1 MQILALTR
9 YGQLG
14 ASSRLRTHQFARYL
28 EGEGIHLQLEPFFDD
43 AYVKAIYGTDRRSLS
58 VAGHFIRR
66 ASALFRSAEADAIW
80 MEKEAFPWLP
90 WMIERACLPRSI
102 PLIVDYDDAIFHRYD
117 MHRSGVVRTLL
128 GKKIDSVMRRAD
140 LVLAGNPYL
149 AERAR
154 TARANRVEIIP
165 TVVDLERYTPT
176 GSRRDSKPVV
186 IGWVGSPTTA
196 LYLAPVKRLL
206 SRLATRYP
214 ISCVAIG
221 ARQDQVADGPFIA
234 TAWSEANEVKL
245 LSEIDIGIMPLP
257 DEPYTQGKCGYK
269 LIQYMACGLPVVA
282 SAVGVNK
289 EIVREG
295 ENGFLATSDREW
307 EDALVRLILDP
318 DLRRRMGVAGRI
330 RVEAE
335 FSLQRQAP
343 RLEQL
348 LRSVTARIGTAT

>member
-28 EGEGIHLQLEPFFDD
+28 EALGIYLQLEPFFDD
-43 AYVKAIYGTDRRSLS
+43 AYVKAIYGTDKSGLS
-58 VAGHFIRR
+58 IAGHFIRR

-117 MHRSGVVRTLL
+117 MHKSGVVRALL

-234 TAWSEANEVKL
+234 TAWSEADEVKL

>member
-1 MQILALTR
+1 
-9 YGQLG
+9 
-14 ASSRLRTHQFARYL
+14 
-28 EGEGIHLQLEPFFDD
+28 
-43 AYVKAIYGTDRRSLS
+43 
-58 VAGHFIRR
+58 
-66 ASALFRSAEADAIW
+66 
-80 MEKEAFPWLP
+80 
-90 WMIERACLPRSI
+90 
-102 PLIVDYDDAIFHRYD
+102 
-117 MHRSGVVRTLL
+117 
-128 GKKIDSVMRRAD
+128 
-140 LVLAGNPYL
+140 
-149 AERAR
+149 
-154 TARANRVEIIP
+154 
-165 TVVDLERYTPT
+165 
-176 GSRRDSKPVV
+176 
-186 IGWVGSPTTA
+186 
-196 LYLAPVKRLL
+196 
-206 SRLATRYP
+206 
-214 ISCVAIG
+214 VAIG

-234 TAWSEANEVKL
+234 TAWSEADEVKL

>member
-1 MQILALTR
+1 
-9 YGQLG
+9 
-14 ASSRLRTHQFARYL
+14 
-28 EGEGIHLQLEPFFDD
+28 
-43 AYVKAIYGTDRRSLS
+43 
-58 VAGHFIRR
+58 
-66 ASALFRSAEADAIW
+66 
-80 MEKEAFPWLP
+80 
-90 WMIERACLPRSI
+90 
-102 PLIVDYDDAIFHRYD
+102 
-117 MHRSGVVRTLL
+117 VVRALL
-128 GKKIDSVMRRAD
+128 GRKIDSVMRRAD

-234 TAWSEANEVKL
+234 TAWSEAGEVKL